1 MPHKKNY
8 IRYYDSQLDE
18 MLIHDKVTRLA
29 LLGPSYVRT
38 LLAKMHT
45 KLVLTKPTSLCRS
58 ADVVKRWTKQ
68 ILLGLFIGT
77 VFCQLIFTMTCSRIL
92 PFSKGLLFASIICS
106 GLFFNGTTPLVF
118 ELIMEC
124 VFPVGEGTS
133 VGMGLVLGSAVLF
146 VFDAVFLFPG
156 SDVQWM
162 NWVSVG
168 GIAFCVPLL
177 LVYKSQ
183 YQRFDLDTA

>member
-1 MPHKKNY
+1 M
-8 IRYYDSQLDE
+8 
-18 MLIHDKVTRLA
+18 
-29 LLGPSYVRT
+29 
-38 LLAKMHT
+38 
-45 KLVLTKPTSLCRS
+45 
-58 ADVVKRWTKQ
+58 KRWTKE

-77 VFCQLIFTMTCSRIL
+77 VVSQMIFAMTCSRIL

-106 GLFFNGTTPLVF
+106 GLFFNGTIPLVF
-118 ELIMEC
+118 ELMMEC

-133 VGMGLVLGSAVLF
+133 VGIGLVVANFVLF
-146 VFDAVFLFPG
+146 MFDATFVFPW

-168 GIAFCVPLL
+168 GIACCIPLL

-183 YQRFDLDTA
+183 YRRLDLDTEPVKEI